1 LYSNSGGHPFK
12 REKVKKLKKKIMK
25 TINELWDELTNH
37 PDYVTGS
44 LWTVED
50 VASNFECEVESYLE
64 DELNLEEIDEADIE
78 KYSLDIVK
86 QNIEIFKNTIMEFES
101 YSYEY
106 GTWEI
111 TIDELNIP
119 EFEVTEIV

>member
-1 LYSNSGGHPFK
+1 
-12 REKVKKLKKKIMK
+12 MK
-25 TINELWDELTNH
+25 TIDELWDDITKH

-50 VASNFECEVESYLE
+50 VASNFESELEGYLI
-64 DELNLEEIDEADIE
+64 DELNLEETDEFDIE
-78 KYSLDIVK
+78 KYSLDVVK
-86 QNIEIFKNTIMEFES
+86 QNLEIFKNTIKEFES

-111 TIDELNIP
+111 TIDKLNLP
-119 EFEVTEIV
+119 EFNVEEIV

>member
-1 LYSNSGGHPFK
+1 
-12 REKVKKLKKKIMK
+12 MK

-50 VASNFECEVESYLE
+50 VASNFEWQVEDYLE
-64 DELNLEEIDEADIE
+64 EKLNLEEIDETDIE
-78 KYSLDIVK
+78 KYSIDVVK
-86 QNIEIFKNTIMEFES
+86 QNIQIFKNTIDKFES

-111 TIDELNIP
+111 TIDELNLP
-119 EFEVTEIV
+119 EFEVNEIV

>member
-37 PDYVTGS
+37 PEYVTGS

-86 QNIEIFKNTIMEFES
+86 QNIEIFKNTIKEFES

-119 EFEVTEIV
+119 EFEVNEIV